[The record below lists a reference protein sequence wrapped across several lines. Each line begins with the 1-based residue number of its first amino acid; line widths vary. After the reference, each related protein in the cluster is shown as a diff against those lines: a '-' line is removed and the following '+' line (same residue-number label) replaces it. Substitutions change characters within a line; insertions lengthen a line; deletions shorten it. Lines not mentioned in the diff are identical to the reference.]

1 MKPIK
6 VVGVVGAGSMGQGIA
21 QSCAMAGYQVLLCDV
36 KSEIIEKGIQNI
48 VKNLD
53 QAIAKG
59 KITSEKKAATLE
71 NIKSSSPEN
80 LKADLIIEAVIEKL
94 NLKQKLFADLEMIND
109 SDSVFATNTSSLSV
123 SKIAAELKHPTRFVG
138 LHFFNPAHLMK
149 LVEVIAGERTDEK
162 LMPLLITF
170 VKSLDKIPVA
180 VKDSPGFIVNRV
192 ARHYYLE
199 SLKLLEENAADIGTI
214 DALTKSA
221 GFKLGPFELMDLI
234 GNDIN
239 LEVSKQM
246 YEAFGQVKRF
256 KPSKIQEEKVRVGNL
271 GKKTGKGYY
280 EYDKK

>member
-6 VVGVVGAGSMGQGIA
+6 IVGVVGAGSMGQGIA
-21 QSCAMAGYQVLLCDV
+21 QSCAMAGYDVLLCDV
-36 KSEIIEKGIQNI
+36 KSEIIEKGIQSI
-48 VKNLD
+48 SKNLD

-59 KITSEKKAATLE
+59 KYTVEKKATALE
-71 NIKSSSPEN
+71 KIKAISPDN

-94 NLKQKLFADLEMIND
+94 ELKQKIFSDLEKINGEET
-109 SDSVFATNTSSLSV
+109 VLATNTSSLSV
-123 SKIAAELKHPTRFVG
+123 SKIASGLKKPHRFVG

-149 LVEVIAGERTDEK
+149 LVEVIAGEKTDAA
-162 LMPLLITF
+162 LMPEMISF
-170 VKSLDKIPVA
+170 VKTLEKIPVA

-199 SLKLLEENAADIGTI
+199 SLKLLDEGAADIGTI
-214 DALTKSA
+214 DALTRSS

-256 KPSKIQEEKVRVGNL
+256 KPSHIQEEKVRLGNL